1 MDKYKDCYDSFVTE
15 GDSTLYALY
24 STTAR
29 PIGFGIPLLHR
40 PAPDNHP
47 IIGLAS
53 LSLPPFALG
62 TIDERRRDGLQH
74 ENANVG
80 QRSLSKA
87 PGLNALSAAC
97 SVRGWW

>member
-1 MDKYKDCYDSFVTE
+1 MMMCPTE

-29 PIGFGIPLLHR
+29 PIGFGIPSLRR
-40 PAPDNHP
+40 PAPDNQP
-47 IIGLAS
+47 IVGFAS
-53 LSLPPFALG
+53 VSLPQLDLE
-62 TIDERRRDGLQH
+62 TIDKRRRDGLQH

-80 QRSLSKA
+80 QRSPSKA

-97 SVRGWW
+97 RVRGWW